1 MAANRVETKLLVF
14 GDRISS
20 DRDGRLHLHLRR
32 GLRYCD
38 VPGMAN
44 LAMLFV
50 RGVPMPMPCCLHGKQ
65 AHGKNQGQSQ
75 QS

>member
-1 MAANRVETKLLVF
+1 MAANRVESKLLVF
-14 GDRISS
+14 GDCESS
-20 DRDGRLHLHLRR
+20 DRNGRLHFHLRR
-32 GLRYCD
+32 GLRYGD

-50 RGVPMPMPCCLHGKQ
+50 GGVPVPMPGSLHGKE
-65 AHGKNQGQSQ
+65 AHGKDQGHRQ

>member
-1 MAANRVETKLLVF
+1 MAANRVETELLVF

-20 DRDGRLHLHLRR
+20 GRDGRLHLHLRG
-32 GLRYCD
+32 GLRYSD
-38 VPGMAN
+38 VPCVAD

-50 RGVPMPMPCCLHGKQ
+50 RRVPMPMPCCLHGKE
-65 AHGKNQGQSQ
+65 AHGKNQGHRQ